1 MVIPQSK
8 IDAIKESVSLL
19 EIAAEH
25 TKLKRRGT
33 SHVGLC
39 PFHAERTPSFTVSQR
54 DERVFFHCFG
64 CGAGGDVIAFVQKVE
79 NVGFEFA
86 VRALAKRADIEIED
100 APSGNTDAEAI
111 YSANEFAAKFFQR
124 NITAAAREYL
134 LGRLSADT
142 IARFGLGSAGEGWHG
157 LRDATQEKGFSEDVA
172 VRAGLVRIGE
182 RGAYDVFRGG
192 RIVIPIRNE
201 MGNIAGFAGRA
212 MRRDDE
218 PLYVNTAEN
227 AVYRKG
233 NILFGA
239 WEARS
244 LIRERGNVA
253 LVEGYFDAMKLIER
267 GYPAVAICGTSLT
280 PAQVDKIS
288 RMTSKCWIMLDG
300 DKAGRAAAEKAGE
313 MLARKVDNVRIVHLN
328 DGVDPDELS
337 SSDLDIALVNSN
349 LNSFQAF
356 ACRSWPLA
364 RCIEYAASMESVLG
378 QRDMIEAI
386 ADFFRLS
393 TSRVESLLV
402 SNMNKQQARDGV
414 VQSIHAAACQ
424 NQPQEEIDRIYLSGV
439 QARAN
444 RVSEILKYK
453 EMVQ

>member
-1 MVIPQSK
+1 MIPQAK

-39 PFHAERTPSFTVSQR
+39 PFHAERTPSFAVSNR
-54 DERVFFHCFG
+54 DEREFFHCFG
-64 CGAGGDVIAFVQKVE
+64 CGAGGDVIAFVQKIE

-86 VRALAKRADIEIED
+86 VRTLAKRAGIEIED
-100 APSGNTDAEAI
+100 APFGNTEAEAI

-124 NITAAAREYL
+124 NLSASAREYL

-142 IARFGLGSAGEGWHG
+142 IEKFGLGCAGDGWHS
-157 LRDATQEKGFSEDVA
+157 LRDALQEKGFSEDVA
-172 VRAGLVRIGE
+172 VKAGLTRLGD

-192 RIVIPIRNE
+192 RIMIPIRNE

-212 MRRDDE
+212 MRREDE

-227 AVYRKG
+227 VVYRKG

-239 WEARS
+239 WDARS
-244 LIRERGNVA
+244 LIRERGSVV

-267 GYPAVAICGTSLT
+267 GYPAVAICGTALT

-313 MLARKVDNVRIVHLN
+313 MLARKVDSVRIVHLD
-328 DGVDPDELS
+328 DGVDPDDLS
-337 SSDLDIALVNSN
+337 PSDLDIALVNSN

-386 ADFFRLS
+386 AAFFRLS
-393 TSRVESLLV
+393 TLRVESLLV
-402 SNMNKQQARDGV
+402 GKMNKQQAQGRV
-414 VQSIHAAACQ
+414 VQYVRAAAGNSQ
-424 NQPQEEIDRIYLSGV
+424 LQDEIDMIYLARV
-439 QARAN
+439 KARAD
-444 RVSEILKYK
+444 RVNEILKYK
-453 EMVQ
+453 EALQ